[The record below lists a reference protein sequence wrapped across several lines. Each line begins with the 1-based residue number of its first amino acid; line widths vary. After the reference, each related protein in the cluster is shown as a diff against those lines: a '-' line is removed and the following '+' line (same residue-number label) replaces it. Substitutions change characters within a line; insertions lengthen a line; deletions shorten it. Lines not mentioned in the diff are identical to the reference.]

1 MFKIVSVHDT
11 ISISLLL
18 LNIYILV
25 TLQIE
30 LISANILAIIIHKY
44 IKHYTIGIYPSIFKR
59 PDDACDCSMFNCGGY
74 YGDKSGFPSGHMT
87 STSLYMNGLLFK
99 SNKPLT
105 VYNFILYNI
114 PCILMAIARYEKK
127 CHNIIQI
134 IVGYLFGLSVSYI
147 LKKTYYD
154 KYYNVNNEEE
164 IHNNEKTSDETRPL
178 TEVTNKSSNKD
189 YNTID
194 NQEGEEDN

>member
-1 MFKIVSVHDT
+1 MFKIVSIHDV
-11 ISISLLL
+11 ISISLIL

-25 TLQIE
+25 ALHIE
-30 LISANILAIIIHKY
+30 LFCLNVLAIIVHKY
-44 IKHYTIGIYPSIFKR
+44 IKHYTNGIYPNIFKR
-59 PDDACDCSMFNCGGY
+59 PDDACDCSIFNYGGY
-74 YGDKSGFPSGHMT
+74 YGNKSGFPSGHMT

-99 SNKPLT
+99 SKKPLT

-154 KYYNVNNEEE
+154 KYNVTDEE
-164 IHNNEKTSDETRPL
+164 ITNDETTPL
-178 TEVTNKSSNKD
+178 TEVKNDSNNKG